1 MAGARGL
8 DPERIRAGYVERP
21 VVAVNGRIVEDYDRD
36 QFPEIRRWLRSLRR
50 FEASYD
56 DVHVQVL
63 SQNAAVATMMHHLRW
78 TDSAGTAG
86 EWNSAWTAVF
96 RQESGRWKIAYSHE
110 STAQPVGR

>member
-1 MAGARGL
+1 MNSLTLARRCSLSLASALMSGACHSSSSSVTADADSAAISRAIETSWGDVMAGARGL

-63 SQNAAVATMMHHLRW
+63 
-78 TDSAGTAG
+78 
-86 EWNSAWTAVF
+86 
-96 RQESGRWKIAYSHE
+96 
-110 STAQPVGR
+110 